1 MSEEEPTPTTTT
13 TEEIKTE
20 ETETKKEVEEVEAK
34 ENEEEEKVK
43 EEESTATFE
52 PVVRLALVSRV
63 CVCAFR
69 FSLFGR
75 AVVFFVLVWFVG
87 WRWCHAVNA
96 ALRALRGEVA
106 ASNSHDINHV
116 NSDFVVSTG
125 PVKLEE
131 VEVKSG
137 EEDEEI
143 ICSYRSKLFLY
154 GETLLDKGTGNK
166 TWKERGIGE
175 ARILRHRQ
183 HQRLRFL
190 MRQEK
195 TMKVIANHALDPRIQ
210 LEPNAGSDR
219 SWVWSC
225 YDFAEGELE
234 EKVFALRFAN
244 SEVAVEFKNKYE
256 ECQKEM
262 EKLLAGEDKPDV
274 GGEAAEVAE
283 ALGGLKTNEE

>member
-1 MSEEEPTPTTTT
+1 MRYVFGMLDFILNSN
-13 TEEIKTE
+13 
-20 ETETKKEVEEVEAK
+20 A
-34 ENEEEEKVK
+34 
-43 EEESTATFE
+43 
-52 PVVRLALVSRV
+52 RV
-63 CVCAFR
+63 
-69 FSLFGR
+69 
-75 AVVFFVLVWFVG
+75 
-87 WRWCHAVNA
+87 
-96 ALRALRGEVA
+96 
-106 ASNSHDINHV
+106 
-116 NSDFVVSTG
+116 
-125 PVKLEE
+125 
-131 VEVKSG
+131 
-137 EEDEEI
+137 I
-143 ICSYRSKLFLY
+143 ICSHLTAQYTKTIAPHVSSTKQKQEVICSFRSKMFLY
-154 GETLLDKGTGNK
+154 GETLLDVGTGKK

-175 ARILRHRQ
+175 ARILRHRE

-244 SEVAVEFKNKYE
+244 SDVANEFKEKYE

-262 EKLLAGEDKPDV
+262 AKVLAGEDKPDE
-274 GGEAAEVAE
+274 GGEVAEAAE

>member
-1 MSEEEPTPTTTT
+1 MSEEE
-13 TEEIKTE
+13 
-20 ETETKKEVEEVEAK
+20 TKKEDPKAEEPAAAAAAEPEKPAEAP
-34 ENEEEEKVK
+34 

-52 PVVRLALVSRV
+52 PV
-63 CVCAFR
+63 
-69 FSLFGR
+69 
-75 AVVFFVLVWFVG
+75 
-87 WRWCHAVNA
+87 
-96 ALRALRGEVA
+96 
-106 ASNSHDINHV
+106 
-116 NSDFVVSTG
+116 
-125 PVKLEE
+125 VKLEE

-137 EEDEEI
+137 EEEEETL
-143 ICSYRSKLFLY
+143 CTYRSKLFIY

-175 ARILRHRQ
+175 ARILRHRE

-195 TMKVIANHALDPRIQ
+195 TMKVIANHALDPRIK

-234 EKVFALRFAN
+234 EKVLALRFAN
-244 SEVAVEFKNKYE
+244 SDLANEFKEKYE

-262 EKLLAGEDKPDV
+262 EALLAGEDKPDE
-274 GGEAAEVAE
+274 GGEADEAAE
-283 ALGGLKTNEE
+283 ALDKLTTSGE